1 MRERDDDGVGTMERL
16 TERLM
21 MDVSRAQ
28 DGFVDWNKVDVESVE
43 LPRDE
48 FERAGLDKP
57 VEAEIEELKHE
68 SGFASVIVVDNLPMI
83 AEAKYA
89 KLLSVL
95 TKIFSQIGTIREG
108 GLLMPQD
115 DSKTSL
121 GFAFIEYENEQQA
134 QSAVDQTNGYQLD
147 KKHVFKVCKFD
158 DFEKYE
164 KVPDEYVA
172 PPPKPFAKRENTQ
185 AWMMDQRGRDQFV
198 CRFGDETEIFWN
210 DPQTKKGEDVYT
222 RTHWTESY
230 VQWSPKGSFLA
241 TVHRQGVA
249 LWGGESF
256 GRIAKYAHNA
266 VQFIEFSPCERFLA
280 TGSTHEA
287 SKAGETTQVL
297 VNFFD
302 TRSGAKLRTFTGPIS
317 DFIAEGQQG
326 LTWPV
331 FKWAGQSNGKCGA
344 FFAKIATGAISVYEA
359 PEMTL
364 VDKKSIKLPGVVDF
378 CWSPADPI
386 LSCFQPEQN
395 GGNVPARLSLIG
407 LPSKQEVRSKN
418 LFNVVGVNMHWQS
431 GGDYFA
437 AKILRTTKSK
447 KSTYSGFELF
457 RLREPNCPME
467 VLELPNKA
475 EKIVAFAWE
484 PKGHRFAIIHGD
496 GARPDVSFYSMK
508 DKQGNNNCTLI
519 GTIKN
524 KTANHLFWSPN
535 GRVVILA
542 GLKTMNGQFEF
553 FDVDAMDTMASVE
566 HFMAT
571 DVEWDPTGR
580 FVTTAVTSVHQME
593 NGYHMW
599 TFNGKL
605 LYKYGKDRFFQFLWR
620 PRGKSLLSPEQE
632 ADIEKNIK
640 KYSKRF
646 EKIDEK
652 IRNEA
657 DSSAASEKR
666 IKEEKWRNWLES
678 KKAIRET
685 QAYKAAEADVV
696 GETQA
701 NSRKD
706 FVETTV
712 IEEEILS
719 IVEEPI

>member
-1 MRERDDDGVGTMERL
+1 
-16 TERLM
+16 
-21 MDVSRAQ
+21 MDWS
-28 DGFVDWNKVDVESVE
+28 KVNAEDVQ
-43 LPRDE
+43 LPAE
-48 FERAGLDKP
+48 EVERAGLNAP
-57 VEAEIEELKHE
+57 VEVQLEEAARD
-68 SGFASVIVVDNLPMI
+68 SGFASVIVVDNLPQI
-83 AEAKYA
+83 PDAKVS
-89 KLLSVL
+89 KLQTVL
-95 TKIFSQIGTIREG
+95 TKIFSQIGEIREG
-108 GLLMPQD
+108 GMLLPQD
-115 DSKTSL
+115 ESKTTL
-121 GFAFIEYENEQQA
+121 GFAFVEFATEQQA
-134 QSAVDQTNGYQLD
+134 QSAVEQTDGYKLD
-147 KKHVFKVCKFD
+147 KSHIFKVCKFD
-158 DFEKYE
+158 DFEKFS
-164 KVPDEYVA
+164 KVPDEYAA
-172 PPPKPFAKRENTQ
+172 PAPKPFTQRENTQ

-210 DPQTKKGEDVYT
+210 DAQTKKGEEVY
-222 RTHWTESY
+222 RRSFWTESY
-230 VQWSPKGSFLA
+230 VQWSPKGSLLA

-256 GRIAKYAHNA
+256 GRLAKYGHNG

-280 TGSTHEA
+280 TGSTHEP
-287 SKAGETTQVL
+287 SKAGETTTVV

-302 TRSGAKLRTFTGPIS
+302 TRSGAKLRQFIGPIS
-317 DFIAEGQQG
+317 DFIADGQQG

-331 FKWAGQSNGKCGA
+331 FKWSGQTDESSGC
-344 FFAKIATGAISVYEA
+344 FFAKIGTGAISVYQA

-364 VDKKSIKLPGVVDF
+364 VDKKSIKLDGVVDF

-386 LSCFQPEQN
+386 LAAYQPEQG
-395 GGNVPARLSLIG
+395 GGNQPARISLMK
-407 LPSKQEVRSKN
+407 LPGKTEVRSKN
-418 LFNVVGVNMHWQS
+418 LFNVVGVKMFWQS
-431 GGDYFA
+431 SGDYFA

-467 VLELPNKA
+467 VLELADKS

-535 GRVVILA
+535 GRVIILA

-553 FDVDAMDTMASVE
+553 FDVDSMDTMASVE

-580 FVTTAVTSVHQME
+580 YVTTAVTSVHQME

-620 PRGKSLLSPEQE
+620 PRGKGLLSAEQE
-632 ADIEKNIK
+632 AEIEKNIK

-646 EKIDEK
+646 EEIDEQ
-652 IRNEA
+652 IRSQQEGNL
-657 DSSAASEKR
+657 ASEK
-666 IKEEKWRNWLES
+666 KAVAEKWKVWLAA
-678 KKAIRET
+678 KKAARET
-685 QAYKAAEADVV
+685 PAYKNKLNELLGD
-696 GETQA
+696 QA
-701 NSRKD
+701 NSESKV
-706 FVETTV
+706 VETKV
-712 IEEEILS
+712 KVEDIIS
-719 IVEEPI
+719 INEEPL